1 MVINDYRS
9 FYMPRSP
16 SARRRHAPPP
26 PPASRRE
33 RHKTD
38 VRNRLLRAA
47 FELFATR
54 GFEATTVED
63 ITRAADV
70 AKGTFFNYF
79 PTKELLLAQMSEHRL
94 DILRAALAE
103 ARLNRKP
110 TQELLY
116 RLLLALVDEPR
127 RSRGMARC
135 MLLGP
140 LSAEPLVSV
149 AGTTITR
156 GRDILRDT
164 IALGQQRGEI
174 RRDWSS
180 SELALL
186 FQQAYFG
193 VLYLWVLHPNL
204 NLSRSLDRTFA
215 QFWAAAKA
223 RGGIRRQEGAPRK
236 GQHEAAL

>member
-1 MVINDYRS
+1 MAKGSNS
-9 FYMPRSP
+9 
-16 SARRRHAPPP
+16 RRQRVPPLPPP
-26 PPASRRE
+26 GRRE

-47 FELFATR
+47 FELFGTR
-54 GFEATTVED
+54 GFQTTTVED

-79 PTKELLLAQMSEHRL
+79 STKELLLAQMGEHRL

-103 ARLNRKP
+103 AERNLKSSR
-110 TQELLY
+110 ELFY
-116 RLLLALVDEPR
+116 CLLLALVEEPR

-140 LSAEPLVSV
+140 LSAEPVVTL
-149 AGTTITR
+149 AETTISR
-156 GRDILRDT
+156 GRDILRDM

-174 RRDWSS
+174 RRDWSP

-204 NLSRSLDRTFA
+204 NISRSLDRTFD
-215 QFWAAAKA
+215 QFWAGAKA
-223 RGGIRRQEGAPRK
+223 RESSRRQAGAPRK
-236 GQHEAAL
+236 GQHEAVS

>member
-1 MVINDYRS
+1 
-9 FYMPRSP
+9 MPRAQS
-16 SARRRHAPPP
+16 SRRHAAPPP
-26 PPASRRE
+26 PPVGRRE

-47 FELFATR
+47 FELFGTR
-54 GFEATTVED
+54 GFQATTVED

-79 PTKELLLAQMSEHRL
+79 PTKELLLTQMGEHRL

-103 ARLNRKP
+103 AQRNRKP
-110 TQELLY
+110 SRELLY
-116 RLLLALVDEPR
+116 RLLVALVEEPR
-127 RSRGMARC
+127 QSRGMARC

-149 AGTTITR
+149 AATTVAY

-164 IALGQQRGEI
+164 IALGQERGEI

-180 SELALL
+180 AELAVL

-204 NLSRSLDRTFA
+204 NLSRSLERTFA
-215 QFWAAAKA
+215 QFWAGAKA
-223 RGGIRRQEGAPRK
+223 REGARRPEGVPRK
-236 GQHEAAL
+236 GQHEAAS

>member
-1 MVINDYRS
+1 
-9 FYMPRSP
+9 MP
-16 SARRRHAPPP
+16 HAPNTKRHYT
-26 PPASRRE
+26 PPAPQAGRRE

-63 ITRAADV
+63 ITQAADV

-79 PTKELLLAQMSEHRL
+79 PTKELLLTQMGEHRL
-94 DILRAALAE
+94 DILRAALAD
-103 ARLNRKP
+103 ARLNRRP
-110 TQELLY
+110 SQDLL
-116 RLLLALVDEPR
+116 RGLLLALVDEPR

-149 AGTTITR
+149 AGTTIAR
-156 GRDILRDT
+156 GRQILRDI
-164 IALGQQRGEI
+164 IALGQQSGEI

-180 SELALL
+180 AELAVL
-186 FQQAYFG
+186 FQQAYFS
-193 VLYLWVLHPNL
+193 VLYLWVVHPNL
-204 NLSRSLDRTFA
+204 NLSRCLDRTFA
-215 QFWAAAKA
+215 QFWAGAKTPDTA
-223 RGGIRRQEGAPRK
+223 SAQVADPRPQRIRRKVP
-236 GQHEAAL
+236 HEAAS

>member
-1 MVINDYRS
+1 
-9 FYMPRSP
+9 MPRLPIS
-16 SARRRHAPPP
+16 RRHYTPPP
-26 PPASRRE
+26 PHAGRRE

-54 GFEATTVED
+54 GFQATTVED
-63 ITRAADV
+63 ITQAADV

-79 PTKELLLAQMSEHRL
+79 PTKELLLTQMSEHRL
-94 DILRAALAE
+94 DILRATLAE
-103 ARLNRKP
+103 ARLNRKSSR
-110 TQELLY
+110 ELLY
-116 RLLLALVDEPR
+116 SLLLALVEEPR
-127 RSRGMARC
+127 CSRGMARC

-149 AGTTITR
+149 AETTIAR
-156 GRDILRDT
+156 GRRMIRDT

-180 SELALL
+180 ADLAVL

-193 VLYLWVLHPNL
+193 VLYLWVVHPNL
-204 NLSRSLDRTFA
+204 NLSRCLDRTFA
-215 QFWAAAKA
+215 QFWAGAKA
-223 RGGIRRQEGAPRK
+223 RDAAPGPERIPRRRGIPRK
-236 GQHEAAL
+236 AHHEAAS